1 MIKNFKP
8 KEDIGY
14 GSCELWSISMGGF
27 IPDSESLAKYGLMGD
42 YIGGVWGTV
51 VSLVALIF
59 IYRTWHATRRAD
71 TRNSVVSLLTEML
84 KTHDGIMQN
93 NPDISR
99 QVLREVA
106 YVYKATLR
114 LFPDLWSREE
124 RADISYTL
132 GFYGPN
138 TQAARDLSKYGP
150 SNIRAVHDEVSRFRD
165 RAQARY
171 SGLFKGHQATLSHY
185 MRNLFTMYTLI
196 ESSSLDEKEKKN
208 LGKIVRTRLSNYDQ
222 ALLALNIMSH
232 LGQEWEQAGLLEK
245 YKPFANVPQYFFGFD
260 PTFSLKARFP
270 SVQFEWERQEARR
283 PRYRQLHISSYGLVF
298 ISR

>member
-1 MIKNFKP
+1 M
-8 KEDIGY
+8 Y
-14 GSCELWSISMGGF
+14 GLL
-27 IPDSESLAKYGLMGD
+27 PDSESLQSYGLIGD
-42 YIGGVWGTV
+42 YIGGVWGTLL
-51 VSLVALIF
+51 SLIALGF
-59 IYRTWHATRRAD
+59 IYRTWLATRRAD

-84 KTHDGIMQN
+84 KTHDGIIQS

-114 LFPDLWSREE
+114 IFPELWSREE

-132 GFYGPN
+132 AFYGPN
-138 TQAARDLSKYGP
+138 TQAAQDLAKYGA
-150 SNIRAVHDEVSRFRD
+150 SNIREIHDDVSRFRD

-185 MRNLFTMYTLI
+185 MRNLFAMYTLI
-196 ESSSLDEKEKKN
+196 KGSSLDEKEKKN

-232 LGQEWEQAGLLEK
+232 LGQEWEQAGLLEE

-270 SVQFEWERQEARR
+270 SVQFEWERNDERR
-283 PRYRQLHISSYGLVF
+283 PRYRQFSVGRYALVF